1 MIDKDTVK
9 LSIIIPCYNEKNT
22 IAEIIDQIL
31 QLNKIKKQ
39 IIVVDDKSN
48 DGSEQIIKKYE
59 SKKKIEAIYH
69 DFNQGKGASIISAK
83 RLING
88 TNEISVTDST
98 TTFGTNLVLPNNVN
112 IGSVGKS
119 DAITIS
125 TAGIAKMIKQLADD
139 KLKVKLAL
147 SLHAAN
153 DEKRNKIES
162 EIILI
167 AFDLNKSSDL
177 FKSDPERYQVILNTQ
192 RFIRDIDQLHLIDGD
207 GNLIRSAGNS
217 VYKKIENRA
226 MQMVINDDRPLK
238 IINTFENKSAAVVR
252 LSNYE
257 NTYLYVLKYIDKN
270 ISNYLIK
277 SEEAVNFYYT
287 VENQNL
293 GIRISFAIIYITL
306 VTLLLFLSITI
317 AIRFSSRFFISINN
331 LITASEKIGK
341 GNLDTKVPDLK
352 ADIEMERLNK
362 NFNSMI
368 DRLKNQQEKL
378 LTNERHEAWE
388 NVARKLAHE
397 IKNPLTPIQ
406 LTIDNLKTKYLPNIE
421 NEKQEKYL
429 NNLKTILKQIKQI
442 ENLVNEFSD
451 FARMP
456 KPLFKPNNLNVVI
469 KENINLVNKFDSSV
483 KIRLVNHLSKDVI
496 IKFDN
501 EQFNRLFFNLIKNS
515 VESIQEKAEKDSKT
529 DKNIDIEIRQRRDYI
544 NINIVDTGTGFKN
557 KKTKDIIKPYFTTK
571 EKGTGLGLSIV
582 DKIISDHE
590 GSIKFLN
597 HKNGAK
603 IQIIIPYKK

>member
-1 MIDKDTVK
+1 MFALLKRN
-9 LSIIIPCYNEKNT
+9 LF
-22 IAEIIDQIL
+22 
-31 QLNKIKKQ
+31 
-39 IIVVDDKSN
+39 IIVIFLLTILLAFLTFLTFINKSFIKLNESNLEILLISNVVLVLIFFVLIFIDIKNSIKNNINVRGSVANRKYIVSFALFTLIPSLLIAIFSLFMFSFALDKYF
-48 DGSEQIIKKYE
+48 D
-59 SKKKIEAIYH
+59 KKITTAI
-69 DFNQGKGASIISAK
+69 
-83 RLING
+83 
-88 TNEISVTDST
+88 
-98 TTFGTNLVLPNNVN
+98 NN
-112 IGSVGKS
+112 SYE
-119 DAITIS
+119 
-125 TAGIAKMIKQLADD
+125 IAKNY
-139 KLKVKLAL
+139 V
-147 SLHAAN
+147 

-162 EIILI
+162 EIVLI
-167 AFDLNKSSDL
+167 AFDLNKYSDL
-177 FKSDPERYQVILNTQ
+177 FETNPDRFQLIINTQ
-192 RFIRDIDQLHLIDGD
+192 RYLRDIDQLHLIDERGR
-207 GNLIRSAGNS
+207 LIQSAANS
-217 VYKKIENRA
+217 VYKKIEDKA
-226 MQMVINDDRPLK
+226 IQMVKNDDRPLK
-238 IINTFENKSAAVVR
+238 IIKTFENKSAAVVR
-252 LSNYE
+252 LSNFD
-257 NTYLYVLKYIDKN
+257 NTFLYVVKFIDKN

-293 GIRISFAIIYITL
+293 GIRISFAIIYVTL

-331 LITASEKIGK
+331 LITASESIGR
-341 GNLDTKVPDLK
+341 GNLDTKVPELK

-362 NFNSMI
+362 NFNLMI
-368 DRLKNQQEKL
+368 ERLKNQQEKL

-406 LTIDNLKTKYLPNIE
+406 LTIDNLKTKYLPNVE
-421 NEKQEKYL
+421 NDKQEKYL

-456 KPLFKPNNLNVVI
+456 KPLFKLNNLNLVI
-469 KENINLVNKFDSSV
+469 KDNVNLVSKFDSTI
-483 KIRLVNHLSKDVI
+483 KIKLVNHLSKDAVL
-496 IKFDN
+496 KFDN

-515 VESIQEKAEKDSKT
+515 VESIQEKVEKDSKT
-529 DKNIDIEIRQRRDYI
+529 NKNIDIEIRQRRDYI
-544 NINIVDTGTGFKN
+544 NVNILDTGTGFKN

-603 IQIIIPYKK
+603 IQIIIPYIR

>member
-1 MIDKDTVK
+1 MFALLKRNLFIIVIFIFTISLAFLTFLTFIDKSFIK
-9 LSIIIPCYNEKNT
+9 LNEDNLEILLISNIILVLIFFVLIFIDIKNSIKNNINVRGSIANRKYIVSFALFTLIPSLL
-22 IAEIIDQIL
+22 ISIFSLFIFSFAL
-31 QLNKIKKQ
+31 
-39 IIVVDDKSN
+39 DKYF
-48 DGSEQIIKKYE
+48 D
-59 SKKKIEAIYH
+59 KKI
-69 DFNQGKGASIISAK
+69 
-83 RLING
+83 
-88 TNEISVTDST
+88 T
-98 TTFGTNLVLPNNVN
+98 TAVNN
-112 IGSVGKS
+112 SYE
-119 DAITIS
+119 
-125 TAGIAKMIKQLADD
+125 IAKNY
-139 KLKVKLAL
+139 V
-147 SLHAAN
+147 

-162 EIILI
+162 EIVLI
-167 AFDLNKSSDL
+167 AFDLNKYSDL
-177 FKSDPERYQVILNTQ
+177 YRSNPERFQVILNTQ
-192 RFIRDIDQLHLIDGD
+192 RILRDIDQLHLIDSD
-207 GNLIRSAGNS
+207 GKLIQSAADS
-217 VYKKIENRA
+217 QYKKIEERA
-226 MQMVINDDRPLK
+226 MMMVKNDDRPLK

-252 LSNYE
+252 LSNFE
-257 NTYLYVLKYIDKN
+257 NTFLYVLKYFDKN

-293 GIRISFAIIYITL
+293 GIRISFAIIYISL

-317 AIRFSSRFFISINN
+317 AIRFSSRFFVSINN
-331 LITASEKIGK
+331 LITASENIGR

-352 ADIEMERLNK
+352 ADIEMERLNR
-362 NFNSMI
+362 NFNLMI
-368 DRLKNQQEKL
+368 ERLKNQQEKL

-421 NEKQEKYL
+421 SDKKEKYL
-429 NNLKTILKQIKQI
+429 NNLKTILKQIHQI

-456 KPLFKPNNLNVVI
+456 KPLFKNNNLNLLI
-469 KENINLVNKFDSSV
+469 QENINLANKFDPTI

-496 IKFDN
+496 VKFDN

-515 VESIQEKAEKDSKT
+515 VESIQEKVEKDSKT
-529 DKNIDIEIRQRRDYI
+529 NKNIDIEIRQRRDYI
-544 NINIVDTGTGFKN
+544 NINIIDTGTGFKN

-603 IQIIIPYKK
+603 IQIIIPIKNNVS